1 MNVPEWCI
9 NHRRPTNLVS
19 GVNQETLVD
28 TRMAE
33 QPTETRIGTDD
44 AILQQQY
51 LRALSSFEGI
61 VLSQIDVKNRL
72 GDRLNYSI
80 RAGLIILSV
89 IAFSILILLLTL
101 SSQINRISGVVGA
114 MNTHFSAV
122 TMRMDEI
129 VEYLDSMEDQVAQL
143 RDIETATSVMK
154 QDIAGIVDVTG
165 DIMVNVNSVGFQM
178 NGTRQNVEQI
188 ALTMDAMNVEVQA
201 MSVEMNRMAKPAR
214 TLNRMFPFP

>member
-1 MNVPEWCI
+1 MTDDSVEP
-9 NHRRPTNLVS
+9 RTS
-19 GVNQETLVD
+19 
-28 TRMAE
+28 A
-33 QPTETRIGTDD
+33 DD

-80 RAGLIILSV
+80 RAGLIILFV
-89 IAFSILILLLTL
+89 IAFSILVLLLTL

-122 TMRMDEI
+122 SMRMDEI
-129 VEYLDSMEDQVAQL
+129 SDDLGSMDLQVGQMRTIERVTNDMRVELEQIADSTGN
-143 RDIETATSVMK
+143 IEVH
-154 QDIAGIVDVTG
+154 V
-165 DIMVNVNSVGFQM
+165 VNIGYQM
-178 NGTRQNVEQI
+178 TGTRQNVENI
-188 ALTMDAMNVEVQA
+188 AMTMNAMNMEVQA
-201 MSVEMNRMAKPAR
+201 MSAEMHRMAKPAR